1 MEKERDKSEHI
12 SRRSPRGVIA
22 IGIFLLFGAA
32 IALLAGITLARPGT
46 VLDRMWTLNPHAYKQ
61 LTLLGRS
68 VGILFLV
75 LSVGLGAA
83 GIGWFRRRKWGWV
96 LAVTIIS
103 IHILG
108 DLVNA
113 LRGQVIQGS
122 VGIVLAGAL
131 LLYMTRPYVR
141 GTFDTEPN

>member
-1 MEKERDKSEHI
+1 MEKERDEREQI

-22 IGIFLLFGAA
+22 MGIFLLFAA
-32 IALLAGITLARPGT
+32 AMALLAGITLASPGT
-46 VLDRMWTLNPHAYKQ
+46 VLDRMWTINPRAYKQ
-61 LTLLGRS
+61 LAPLGRS
-68 VGILFLV
+68 VGILFSV

-96 LAVTIIS
+96 LAVSIIS
-103 IHILG
+103 IQILG
-108 DLVNA
+108 DVVNA
-113 LRGQVIQGS
+113 LRGQVIEGS

-141 GTFDTEPN
+141 GMFETEPN

>member
-1 MEKERDKSEHI
+1 MRCPTPSVWNSSH
-12 SRRSPRGVIA
+12 RGIAA

-32 IALLAGITLARPGT
+32 MALLAGITLVKPGT
-46 VLDRMWTLNPHAYKQ
+46 VLDCAWTLNPRAYKQ
-61 LTLLGRS
+61 LAPLGRT

-75 LSVGLGAA
+75 LSVGLGVA
-83 GIGWFRRRKWGWV
+83 GIGWLRRRKWGWR

-103 IHILG
+103 TQVLG

-113 LRGQVIQGS
+113 LRGQFIQGS

-131 LLYMTRPYVR
+131 LVYMTRPYMR
-141 GTFDTEPN
+141 GMFVTKPD